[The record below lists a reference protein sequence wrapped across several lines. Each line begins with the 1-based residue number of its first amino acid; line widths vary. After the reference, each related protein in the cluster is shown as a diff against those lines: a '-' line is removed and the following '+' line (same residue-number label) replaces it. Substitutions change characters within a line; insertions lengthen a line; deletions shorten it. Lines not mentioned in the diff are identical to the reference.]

1 MKRIITDKTILT
13 VDDIKDFIQMY
24 EKEYT
29 PKYDKLW
36 NYFQGNNTAIL
47 EKKASDPNNPDNRTP
62 VPYAKKIITTF
73 TGYAYRPRYITY
85 KSDNEPYI
93 ETLQATFNDNNEHI
107 KTSRHGRNT
116 GIYGVSYELLY
127 IDGEDKAMP
136 KFAVVDPRQMILI
149 YDDSIEAKKF
159 AAIRYYKTHD
169 NMYAVAVYYKGTTD
183 YYSMEKNRSGSIDSL
198 ILQSTESNYFGD
210 LPVTAYYLGDQ
221 IQGLIEP
228 VLPLIDDY
236 DLLISD
242 SMNEFDRF
250 AHAYMRLVGMSLSGF
265 ANSKEPGAINRALQ
279 LLKRRRIFEN
289 LPEKEAVS
297 FLTKDIPTD
306 YIRYMSELIRD
317 QIHNQSHVPD
327 LNSGAFKDVSGVAV
341 QRLMFDFENV
351 VSTAEAEFDV
361 GLMDRIDL
369 IGSLYKKTGQ
379 QVGDSNEITISH
391 KRNAP
396 MNTKEF
402 ADTSLT
408 MKQAGF
414 SSYLVADVMPDDI
427 IPDVEEEL
435 ARQEE
440 EQAAMM
446 ADVETIP
453 PAVEPDEV
461 E

>member
-1 MKRIITDKTILT
+1 MKRIITDKTELT
-13 VDDIKDFIQMY
+13 TDDIKDFIKMY
-24 EKEYT
+24 EKEYI
-29 PKYDKLW
+29 PKYEKLW
-36 NYFQGNNTAIL
+36 RYFQGKNTAIL
-47 EKKASDPNNPDNRTP
+47 DKKATDPNNPDNRTP

-85 KSDNEPYI
+85 KSNNESYV

-107 KTSRHGRNT
+107 KTSMHGRNT

-127 IDGEDKAMP
+127 IDGDDRAMP

-149 YDDSIEAKKF
+149 YDNSIEPKKF
-159 AAIRYYKTHD
+159 AAIRYYKTGED
-169 NMYAVAVYYKGTTD
+169 TFDVAVYLKSHTE
-183 YYSMEKNRSGSIDSL
+183 YYTMTKDKAGNIDKF
-198 ILQSTESNYFGD
+198 IAGDVEVNYFGD
-210 LPVTAYYLGDQ
+210 LPVAAYYLGDQ

-250 AHAYMRLVGMSLSGF
+250 AHAYMRLVGMTLAGF
-265 ANSKEPGAINRALQ
+265 ANSKAPGAVNKALQ
-279 LLKRRRIFEN
+279 LIKRRRVFEN
-289 LPEKEAVS
+289 LPDKDAVT

-306 YIRYMSELIRD
+306 YIKYMSELIQN

-327 LNSGAFKDVSGVAV
+327 LNSGAFADVSGVAV

-361 GLMDRIDL
+361 GLMDRISL
-369 IGSLYKKTGQ
+369 INTVYKVTGQ
-379 QVGDSNEITISH
+379 NPGDVDEITISH

-446 ADVETIP
+446 PDVEMIP
-453 PAVEPDEV
+453 EAE
-461 E
+461 